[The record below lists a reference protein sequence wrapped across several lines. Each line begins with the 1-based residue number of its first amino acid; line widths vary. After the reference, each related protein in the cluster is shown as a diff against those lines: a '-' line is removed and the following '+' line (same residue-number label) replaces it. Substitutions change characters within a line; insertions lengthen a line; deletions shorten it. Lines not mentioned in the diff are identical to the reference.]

1 MDFKAI
7 INQIGRLYQN
17 FSVKQRIVAAG
28 SIVVVIGFLV
38 FLSIYK
44 ASQSNGN
51 YEGYSVL
58 FENVAPSDSALIVQ
72 QLNTDKVPYKLHNEN
87 TILVPTDK
95 VYQERISI
103 ASLGIPKDSKVGF
116 EIFDKQQFGATD
128 EEQRV
133 KYQRALEGELA
144 RTIQGLAPIE
154 SATVHIALPK
164 DSVFTQRQTQPSA
177 SVLINIKQNAR
188 LTSKQI
194 SGIKNL
200 IAASVANLSAEN
212 VKLVDQDGTPLGI
225 EDGVIDDELI
235 SKQVK
240 YKKDFENSYE
250 KKIINVLS
258 PIVGG
263 DNKVVAKVTIDFD
276 FARENS
282 QSEVYDPNSVARSE
296 QNIEEKR
303 QGKTPNEVGGV
314 PGAVSNI
321 GPVEGLSDNQ
331 KQELYTKS
339 SSTTNYEISKKI
351 TKVVGEFATIKRVSV
366 AVVVDGK
373 YDYKKDENGNPTKD
387 IEYVSLPQNELTA
400 INNIVRQAI
409 GYNQARGDE
418 VTVSNFQFKEPA
430 TTTTPANT
438 IARFYE
444 LYLSP
449 FTALIK
455 YLLAALVL
463 YVFYKKIIVPF
474 SEKML
479 EEQIDEYEPTKEE
492 LGLMDIE
499 EDAEDTLEKFKA
511 AKQKVEE
518 QLGLRDGNLNEEE
531 LKYDILLEKIQAV
544 VNSKSEE
551 IATLLQEMV
560 NNDGEIAAS
569 MMSSKDS

>member
-7 INQIGRLYQN
+7 VNQIGKLYQN
-17 FSVKQRIVAAG
+17 LSLKQRIVAAG

-44 ASQSNGN
+44 SSQSSNT
-51 YEGYSVL
+51 YDGYSVL
-58 FENVAPSDSALIVQ
+58 FENISPSDSALILQ
-72 QLNTDKVPYKLHNEN
+72 QLNADKVPYKLHNES
-87 TILVPTDK
+87 TILVPNDK
-95 VYQERISI
+95 VYQERIAI

-144 RTIQGLAPIE
+144 RTIEGLAPIE
-154 SATVHIALPK
+154 AATVHIALPK
-164 DSVFTQRQTQPSA
+164 DSVFTKRQVQPSA
-177 SVLINIKQNAR
+177 SVLLNVRQNSK

-200 IAASVANLSAEN
+200 IAASVPNLNAEN

-225 EDGVIDDELI
+225 EEGVIDDELI
-235 SKQVK
+235 SKQIR
-240 YKKDFENSYE
+240 YKKDFESSYE
-250 KKIINVLS
+250 RKIINVLS

-276 FARENS
+276 FAREDS

-303 QGKTPNEVGGV
+303 EGKAPKEVGGV

-321 GPVEGLSDNQ
+321 GPVEGLEDNQ
-331 KQELYTKS
+331 KTELYTKS
-339 SSTTNYEISKKI
+339 SATTNYEISKKI
-351 TKVVGEFATIKRVSV
+351 TKVLGEFATIKRVSV

-373 YDYKKDENGNPTKD
+373 YEYKKDENGNPTKE

-400 INNIVRQAI
+400 INNIVKQAV
-409 GYNQARGDE
+409 GYNQERGDE
-418 VTVSNFQFKEPA
+418 VTVSNFQFKEP
-430 TTTTPANT
+430 TTTKTPANT

-449 FTALIK
+449 FTALVK

-463 YVFYKKIIVPF
+463 YIFYKKIIVPF

-479 EEQIDEYEPTKEE
+479 EEQIEEYEPTKED
-492 LGLMDIE
+492 LGLMDIQ
-499 EDAEDTLEKFKA
+499 EDTEDTLEKFKA

-531 LKYDILLEKIQAV
+531 LKYDILLEKMQTIV
-544 VNSKSEE
+544 SSKSEE

-560 NNDGEIAAS
+560 NNDGEI
-569 MMSSKDS
+569 MSSISKDT

>member
-7 INQIGRLYQN
+7 VNQIGKLYQN
-17 FSVKQRIVAAG
+17 LTLRQRIVAAG

-44 ASQSNGN
+44 SSQSSNT
-51 YEGYSVL
+51 YDGYSVL
-58 FENVAPSDSALIVQ
+58 FENISPSDSALILQ
-72 QLNTDKVPYKLHNEN
+72 QLNADKVPYKLHNES
-87 TILVPTDK
+87 TILVPNDK
-95 VYQERISI
+95 VYQERIAI

-144 RTIQGLAPIE
+144 RTIEGLAPIE
-154 SATVHIALPK
+154 AATVHIALPK
-164 DSVFTQRQTQPSA
+164 DSVFTKRQVQPSA
-177 SVLINIKQNAR
+177 SVLLNVRQNSK

-200 IAASVANLSAEN
+200 IAASVPNLNAEN

-225 EDGVIDDELI
+225 EEGVIDDELI
-235 SKQVK
+235 SKQIK
-240 YKKDFENSYE
+240 YKKDFESSYE
-250 KKIINVLS
+250 RKIINVLS

-276 FARENS
+276 FAREDS

-303 QGKTPNEVGGV
+303 EGKAPKEVGGV

-321 GPVEGLSDNQ
+321 GPVEGLEDNQ
-331 KQELYTKS
+331 KTELYTKS
-339 SSTTNYEISKKI
+339 SATTNYEISKKI
-351 TKVVGEFATIKRVSV
+351 TKVLGEFATIKRVSV

-373 YDYKKDENGNPTKD
+373 YEYKKDENGNPTKE

-400 INNIVRQAI
+400 INNIVKQAV
-409 GYNQARGDE
+409 GYNQERGDE
-418 VTVSNFQFKEPA
+418 VTVSNFQFKEP
-430 TTTTPANT
+430 TTTKTPANT

-449 FTALIK
+449 FTALVK

-463 YVFYKKIIVPF
+463 YIFYKKIIVPF

-479 EEQIDEYEPTKEE
+479 EEQIEEYEPTKED
-492 LGLMDIE
+492 LGLMDIQ
-499 EDAEDTLEKFKA
+499 EDTEDTLEKFKA

-531 LKYDILLEKIQAV
+531 LKYDILLEKMQTIV
-544 VNSKSEE
+544 SSKSEE
-551 IATLLQEMV
+551 IATLLQELV
-560 NNDGEIAAS
+560 NNDGEI
-569 MMSSKDS
+569 MSSISKDT

>member
-7 INQIGRLYQN
+7 VNQIGKLYQN
-17 FSVKQRIVAAG
+17 LSLKQRIVATG

-44 ASQSNGN
+44 SSQSSNT
-51 YEGYSVL
+51 YDGYSVL
-58 FENVAPSDSALIVQ
+58 FENISPSDSALILQ
-72 QLNTDKVPYKLHNEN
+72 QLNADKVPYKLHNES
-87 TILVPTDK
+87 TILVPNDK
-95 VYQERISI
+95 VYQERIAI

-144 RTIQGLAPIE
+144 RTIEGLAPIE
-154 SATVHIALPK
+154 AATVHIALPK
-164 DSVFTQRQTQPSA
+164 DSVFTKRQVQPSA
-177 SVLINIKQNAR
+177 SVLLNVRQNSK

-200 IAASVANLSAEN
+200 IAASVPNLNAEN

-225 EDGVIDDELI
+225 EEGVIDDELI
-235 SKQVK
+235 SKQIR
-240 YKKDFENSYE
+240 YKKDFESSYE
-250 KKIINVLS
+250 RKIINVLS

-276 FARENS
+276 FAREDS

-303 QGKTPNEVGGV
+303 EGKAPKEVGGV

-321 GPVEGLSDNQ
+321 GPVEGLEDNQ
-331 KQELYTKS
+331 KTELYTKS
-339 SSTTNYEISKKI
+339 SATTNYEISKKI
-351 TKVVGEFATIKRVSV
+351 TKVLGEFATIKRVSV

-373 YDYKKDENGNPTKD
+373 YEYKKDENGNPTKE

-400 INNIVRQAI
+400 INNIVKQAV
-409 GYNQARGDE
+409 GYNQERGDE
-418 VTVSNFQFKEPA
+418 VTVSNFQFKEP
-430 TTTTPANT
+430 TTTKTPANT

-449 FTALIK
+449 FTALVK

-463 YVFYKKIIVPF
+463 YIFYKKIIVPF

-479 EEQIDEYEPTKEE
+479 EEQIEEYEPTKED
-492 LGLMDIE
+492 LGLMDIQ
-499 EDAEDTLEKFKA
+499 EDTEDTLEKFKA

-531 LKYDILLEKIQAV
+531 LKYDILLEKMQTIV
-544 VNSKSEE
+544 SSKSEE

-560 NNDGEIAAS
+560 NNDGEI
-569 MMSSKDS
+569 MSSISKDT

>member
-7 INQIGRLYQN
+7 VNQIGKLYQN
-17 FSVKQRIVAAG
+17 LTLRQRIVAAG

-44 ASQSNGN
+44 SSQSSNT
-51 YEGYSVL
+51 YDGYSVL
-58 FENVAPSDSALIVQ
+58 FENISPSDSALILQ
-72 QLNTDKVPYKLHNEN
+72 QLNADKVPYKLHNES
-87 TILVPTDK
+87 TILVPNDK
-95 VYQERISI
+95 VYQERIAI

-144 RTIQGLAPIE
+144 RTIEGLAPIE
-154 SATVHIALPK
+154 AATVHIALPK
-164 DSVFTQRQTQPSA
+164 DSVFTKRQVQPSA
-177 SVLINIKQNAR
+177 SVLLNVRQNSK

-200 IAASVANLSAEN
+200 IAASVPNLNAEN

-225 EDGVIDDELI
+225 EEGVIDDELI
-235 SKQVK
+235 SKQIK
-240 YKKDFENSYE
+240 YKKDFESSYE
-250 KKIINVLS
+250 RKIINVLS

-276 FARENS
+276 FAREDS

-303 QGKTPNEVGGV
+303 EGKAPKEVGGV

-321 GPVEGLSDNQ
+321 GPVEGLEDNQ
-331 KQELYTKS
+331 KTELYTKS
-339 SSTTNYEISKKI
+339 SATTNYEISKKI
-351 TKVVGEFATIKRVSV
+351 TKVLGEFATIKRVSV

-373 YDYKKDENGNPTKD
+373 YEYKKDENGNPTKE

-400 INNIVRQAI
+400 INNIVKQAV
-409 GYNQARGDE
+409 GYNQERGDE
-418 VTVSNFQFKEPA
+418 VTVSNFQFKEP
-430 TTTTPANT
+430 TTTKTPANT

-449 FTALIK
+449 FTALVK

-463 YVFYKKIIVPF
+463 YIFYKKIIVPF

-479 EEQIDEYEPTKEE
+479 EEQIEEYEPTKED
-492 LGLMDIE
+492 LGLMDIQ
-499 EDAEDTLEKFKA
+499 EDTEDTLEKFKA

-531 LKYDILLEKIQAV
+531 LKYDILLEKMQTIV
-544 VNSKSEE
+544 SSKSEE
-551 IATLLQEMV
+551 IATLLQELV
-560 NNDGEIAAS
+560 NDDGEI
-569 MMSSKDS
+569 MSSISKDT

>member
-7 INQIGRLYQN
+7 VNQIGKLYQN
-17 FSVKQRIVAAG
+17 LTLRQRIVAAG

-44 ASQSNGN
+44 GSQSSNT
-51 YEGYSVL
+51 YDGYSVL
-58 FENVAPSDSALIVQ
+58 FENISPSDSALIIQ
-72 QLNTDKVPYKLHNEN
+72 QLNSDKVPYKLYNES
-87 TILVPTDK
+87 TILVPNDK
-95 VYQERISI
+95 VYQERIAI

-144 RTIQGLAPIE
+144 RTIEGLAPIE
-154 SATVHIALPK
+154 AATVHIALPK
-164 DSVFTQRQTQPSA
+164 DSVFTKRQIKPSA
-177 SVLINIKQNAR
+177 SVLLNVKQNSK

-200 IAASVANLSAEN
+200 IAASVPNLNAEN

-225 EDGVIDDELI
+225 EEGVIDDELI
-235 SKQVK
+235 SKQIR
-240 YKKDFENSYE
+240 YKKDFESSYE
-250 KKIINVLS
+250 RKIINVLS

-276 FARENS
+276 FAREDF

-303 QGKTPNEVGGV
+303 EGKAPKEVGGV

-321 GPVEGLSDNQ
+321 GPVEGLEDNQ
-331 KQELYTKS
+331 KTELYTKS
-339 SSTTNYEISKKI
+339 SATTNYEISKKI
-351 TKVVGEFATIKRVSV
+351 TKVLGEFATIKRVSV

-373 YDYKKDENGNPTKD
+373 YEYKKDENGNPTKE

-400 INNIVRQAI
+400 INNIVKQAV

-418 VTVSNFQFKEPA
+418 VTVSNFQFKEP
-430 TTTTPANT
+430 TTTKTPANT

-449 FTALIK
+449 FTTLVK

-463 YVFYKKIIVPF
+463 YIFYKKIIVPF

-479 EEQIDEYEPTKEE
+479 EEQIEEYEPTKED
-492 LGLMDIE
+492 LGLMDIQ
-499 EDAEDTLEKFKA
+499 EDTEDTLEKFKA

-531 LKYDILLEKIQAV
+531 LKYDILLEKMQTIV
-544 VNSKSEE
+544 SSKSEE
-551 IATLLQEMV
+551 IATLLQELV
-560 NNDGEIAAS
+560 NNDGEI
-569 MMSSKDS
+569 MSSISKDT

>member
-7 INQIGRLYQN
+7 VNQIGKLYQN
-17 FSVKQRIVAAG
+17 LSLKQRIVAAG

-44 ASQSNGN
+44 SSQSSNT
-51 YEGYSVL
+51 YDGYSVL
-58 FENVAPSDSALIVQ
+58 FENISPSDSALILQ
-72 QLNTDKVPYKLHNEN
+72 QLNADKVPYKLHNES
-87 TILVPTDK
+87 TILVPNDK
-95 VYQERISI
+95 VYQERIAI

-144 RTIQGLAPIE
+144 RTIEGLAPIE
-154 SATVHIALPK
+154 AATVHIALPK
-164 DSVFTQRQTQPSA
+164 DSVFTKRQVQPSA
-177 SVLINIKQNAR
+177 SVLLNVRQNSK

-200 IAASVANLSAEN
+200 IAASVPNLNAEN

-225 EDGVIDDELI
+225 EEGVIDDELI
-235 SKQVK
+235 SKQIR
-240 YKKDFENSYE
+240 YKKDFESSYE
-250 KKIINVLS
+250 RKIINVLS

-276 FARENS
+276 FAREDS

-303 QGKTPNEVGGV
+303 DGKAPKEVGGV

-321 GPVEGLSDNQ
+321 GPVEGLEDNQ
-331 KQELYTKS
+331 KTELYTKS
-339 SSTTNYEISKKI
+339 SATTNYEISKKI
-351 TKVVGEFATIKRVSV
+351 TKVLGEFATIKRVSV

-373 YDYKKDENGNPTKD
+373 YEYKKDENGNPTKE

-400 INNIVRQAI
+400 INNIVKQAV
-409 GYNQARGDE
+409 GYNQERGDE
-418 VTVSNFQFKEPA
+418 VTVSNFQFKEP
-430 TTTTPANT
+430 TTTKTPANT

-449 FTALIK
+449 FTALVK

-463 YVFYKKIIVPF
+463 YIFYKKIIVPF

-479 EEQIDEYEPTKEE
+479 EEQIEEYEPTKED
-492 LGLMDIE
+492 LGLMDIQ
-499 EDAEDTLEKFKA
+499 EDTEDTLEKFKA

-531 LKYDILLEKIQAV
+531 LKYDILLEKMQTI

-560 NNDGEIAAS
+560 NNDGEI
-569 MMSSKDS
+569 MSSISKDT

>member
-7 INQIGRLYQN
+7 VNQIGKLYQN
-17 FSVKQRIVAAG
+17 LTLKQKIVAAG
-28 SIVVVIGFLV
+28 SIAVVIGFLV

-44 ASQSNGN
+44 ASQSNG
-51 YEGYSVL
+51 YDGYSVL
-58 FENVAPSDSALIVQ
+58 FENVAPSDSALIIQ
-72 QLNTDKVPYKLHNEN
+72 QLNSDKVPYKLYNES
-87 TILVPTDK
+87 TILVPSNK
-95 VYQERISI
+95 VYQERIAI
-103 ASLGIPKDSKVGF
+103 ASLGIPKESKVGF

-144 RTIQGLAPIE
+144 RTIEGLDPIE
-154 SATVHIALPK
+154 AATVHIAIPK
-164 DSVFTQRQTQPSA
+164 DSVFTKRQTKPSA
-177 SVLINIKQNAR
+177 SVLLNIKYNSK
-188 LTSKQI
+188 LTGKQI

-200 IAASVANLSAEN
+200 IAASVPNLSAEN
-212 VKLVDQDGTPLGI
+212 VKLVDQQGTPLGI
-225 EDGVIDDELI
+225 EEGVIDDELI
-235 SKQVK
+235 SKQIK

-250 KKIINVLS
+250 RKIINVLS

-276 FARENS
+276 FAREDS

-303 QGKTPNEVGGV
+303 EGKQPREVGGV

-321 GPVEGLSDNQ
+321 GPVEGLDDN
-331 KQELYTKS
+331 KKTELYTKS
-339 SSTTNYEISKKI
+339 SATTNYEISKKV
-351 TKVVGEFATIKRVSV
+351 TKVLGEFATIKRVSA

-373 YDYKKDENGNPTKD
+373 YDYKKDENGNPTKEL
-387 IEYVSLPQNELTA
+387 EYISLPQNELSV

-409 GYNQARGDE
+409 GYNETRGDE
-418 VTVSNFQFKEPA
+418 VTVSNFQFKEPSI
-430 TTTTPANT
+430 TKTPANT

-449 FTALIK
+449 FTSLVK

-474 SEKML
+474 SQKML
-479 EEQIDEYEPTKEE
+479 EEQVDEYEPTKED
-492 LGLMDIE
+492 LGLIDIE
-499 EDAEDTLEKFKA
+499 EDTEDTLEKFKA

-518 QLGLRDGNLNEEE
+518 QLGLKEGNLNEDE
-531 LKYDILLEKIQAV
+531 LKYDILLEKMQSIV
-544 VNSKSEE
+544 SSKPEE
-551 IATLLQEMV
+551 IATLLQEMIS
-560 NNDGEIAAS
+560 NDSEI
-569 MMSSKDS
+569 MSSMSKDV

>member
-7 INQIGRLYQN
+7 VNQIGKLYQN
-17 FSVKQRIVAAG
+17 LSLKQRIVAAG

-44 ASQSNGN
+44 SSQSSNT
-51 YEGYSVL
+51 YDGYSVL
-58 FENVAPSDSALIVQ
+58 FENISPSDSALILQ
-72 QLNTDKVPYKLHNEN
+72 QLNADKVPYKLHNES
-87 TILVPTDK
+87 TILVPNDK
-95 VYQERISI
+95 VYQERIAI

-144 RTIQGLAPIE
+144 RTIEGLAPIE
-154 SATVHIALPK
+154 AATVHIALPK
-164 DSVFTQRQTQPSA
+164 DSVFTKRQVQPSA
-177 SVLINIKQNAR
+177 SVLLNVRQNSK

-200 IAASVANLSAEN
+200 IAASVPNLNAEN

-225 EDGVIDDELI
+225 EEGVIDDELI
-235 SKQVK
+235 SKQIR
-240 YKKDFENSYE
+240 YKKDFESSYE
-250 KKIINVLS
+250 RKIINVLS

-276 FARENS
+276 FAREDS

-303 QGKTPNEVGGV
+303 EGKAPKEVGGV

-321 GPVEGLSDNQ
+321 GPVEGLEDNQ
-331 KQELYTKS
+331 KTELYTKS
-339 SSTTNYEISKKI
+339 SATTNYEISKKI
-351 TKVVGEFATIKRVSV
+351 TKVLGEFATIKRVSV

-373 YDYKKDENGNPTKD
+373 YEYKKDENGNPTKE

-400 INNIVRQAI
+400 INNIVKQAV
-409 GYNQARGDE
+409 GYNQERGDE
-418 VTVSNFQFKEPA
+418 VTVSNFQFKEP
-430 TTTTPANT
+430 TTTKTPANT

-449 FTALIK
+449 FTTLVK

-463 YVFYKKIIVPF
+463 YIFYKKIIVPF

-479 EEQIDEYEPTKEE
+479 EEQIEEYEPTKED
-492 LGLMDIE
+492 LGLMDIQ
-499 EDAEDTLEKFKA
+499 EDTEDTLEKFKA

-531 LKYDILLEKIQAV
+531 LKYDILLEKMQTIV
-544 VNSKSEE
+544 SSKSEE
-551 IATLLQEMV
+551 IATLLQELV
-560 NNDGEIAAS
+560 DNDGEI
-569 MMSSKDS
+569 MSSISKDT